1 MVLPAKLASAKC
13 IAVFFCCC
21 FFVLFIYLFIC
32 CFFFYCLFNWST
44 EMAVLTSM
52 ASSMLSNPNDVIS
65 EIQNMLNAPGWSRR
79 DHADWYTVLT
89 DPDNDD

>member
-1 MVLPAKLASAKC
+1 M
-13 IAVFFCCC
+13 
-21 FFVLFIYLFIC
+21 
-32 CFFFYCLFNWST
+32 
-44 EMAVLTSM
+44 LTRM
-52 ASSMLSNPNDVIS
+52 ASSMLSNPNNVFS